1 LSAARLG
8 VPRAAQTTPSEAPPA
23 ASPHGRRAGH
33 RGAIGDKKEIGA
45 MSKLLDEI
53 VEVVN
58 RHPEGDL
65 DGVVSALAG
74 TLSSVLLENYLDP
87 QAEARSFAEWLIK
100 HVDDSV
106 ARQARHRG
114 ALACGARN
122 GQNVRTR
129 FA

>member
-1 LSAARLG
+1 MKEQRTAPRPCLLHGARG
-8 VPRAAQTTPSEAPPA
+8 I
-23 ASPHGRRAGH
+23 H
-33 RGAIGDKKEIGA
+33 GAIGDRREIGA

-53 VEVVN
+53 AEVVN
-58 RHPEGDL
+58 RHPEGDP

-106 ARQARHRG
+106 ARQARH
-114 ALACGARN
+114 
-122 GQNVRTR
+122 
-129 FA
+129 